1 MADKELSHQ
10 ESALLFI
17 NNLQNELAKANLSAE
32 GHRSQKSPQEMPPP
46 QQIRRL
52 QNPKGDPHSK
62 HRTRSMI

>member
-17 NNLQNELAKANLSAE
+17 INLQNELAKTNSS
-32 GHRSQKSPQEMPPP
+32 GQDHSKMPPP

-52 QNPKGDPHSK
+52 QNSRGDPQSE
-62 HRTRSMI
+62 HRSQA